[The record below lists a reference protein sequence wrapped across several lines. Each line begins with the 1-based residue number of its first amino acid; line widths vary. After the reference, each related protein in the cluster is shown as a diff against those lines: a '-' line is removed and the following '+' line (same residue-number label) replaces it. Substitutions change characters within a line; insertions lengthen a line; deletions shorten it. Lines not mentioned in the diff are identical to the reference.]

1 MIQLLLSFN
10 FADIIA
16 LWKDFVNGF
25 AFLAL
30 HTELSIVKNN
40 RLLLYKEDSGILEYP
55 TILI

>member
-25 AFLAL
+25 AVPPNL
-30 HTELSIVKNN
+30 K
-40 RLLLYKEDSGILEYP
+40 
-55 TILI
+55 